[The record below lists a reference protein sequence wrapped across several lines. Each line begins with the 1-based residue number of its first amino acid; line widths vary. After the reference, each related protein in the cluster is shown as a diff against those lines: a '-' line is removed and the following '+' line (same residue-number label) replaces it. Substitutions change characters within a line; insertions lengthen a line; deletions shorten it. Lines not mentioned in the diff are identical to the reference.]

1 MSESKHTKGKLV
13 VSSSF
18 LVVTEETC
26 RIVANTQPI
35 GVEGITTTFAE
46 GKANAERIIKCWNS
60 HDTLLDA
67 CEWSLKVLNLF
78 SYEKQTQ
85 DIRDNLKAAIAEAEK
100 QA

>member
-60 HDTLLDA
+60 HDALLDA
-67 CEWSLKVLNLF
+67 CKELLQMTGMGYN
-78 SYEKQTQ
+78 EQ
-85 DIRDNLKAAIAEAEK
+85 DDPDRVERAKAAMAEAKK